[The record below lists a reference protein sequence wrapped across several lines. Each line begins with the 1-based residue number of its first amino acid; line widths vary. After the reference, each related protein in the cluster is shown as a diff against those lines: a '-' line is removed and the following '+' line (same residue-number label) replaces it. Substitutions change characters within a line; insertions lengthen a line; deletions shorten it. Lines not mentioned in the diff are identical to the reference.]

1 MQLIHLFPTSI
12 QMLLIMIISL
22 IIMFIIITRDMII
35 IMNIP
40 IQTGEECF
48 MEIILI
54 LTGEIHSI
62 LTMVWVWVMVWVMVW
77 IMVWFLVMKV
87 TLIMVMAWV
96 MVMEDYMVTIME
108 AIPVIMVV
116 IIVVFM
122 AVILV
127 EDFMEVI
134 WLKSAITI
142 APMGDRKDPAIF
154 HPDGI
159 AQ

>member
-62 LTMVWVWVMVWVMVW
+62 LTMVWVWVWVMVWVMVW
-77 IMVWFLVMKV
+77 IMVWVLVMEV
-87 TLIMVMAWV
+87 TLI

-142 APMGDRKDPAIF
+142 ALMGDRKDPAIF

>member
-1 MQLIHLFPTSI
+1 
-12 QMLLIMIISL
+12 
-22 IIMFIIITRDMII
+22 
-35 IMNIP
+35 
-40 IQTGEECF
+40 
-48 MEIILI
+48 MEIILS

-62 LTMVWVWVMVWVMVW
+62 LTIVWVWVMVWVTVW
-77 IMVWFLVMKV
+77 IMVWVL
-87 TLIMVMAWV
+87 
-96 MVMEDYMVTIME
+96 VMEDDMVTIMV

-142 APMGDRKDPAIF
+142 ALMGDRKDPAIF